1 MINEIYKYRS
11 CNGMATYTIISGVFG
26 VDKILHLYDT
36 TCTHPGPHCE
46 IEVEMCEDRKCYQF
60 SKALNHNAKEYEYFH
75 TLEKFWATKEEAYIE
90 ALQLSIERRRKDIA
104 DETKQLEYE
113 EAKLASK
120 QKKEVK
126 YFTPDMAKIDTT
138 CYLKTDGFTRIIGII
153 SFADNTTGYLTDNNY
168 LDEDRYDSYGG
179 DRIILI
185 GKENRIETERGDV
198 VFVSSTDYDN
208 YKENL
213 AIERII
219 KSIDTYKKSIDCS
232 TRVIELC
239 KSIIDRKE
247 SLTFEQMFD
256 MRNGKVKD

>member
-1 MINEIYKYRS
+1 MSNEIYKYRS

-90 ALQLSIERRRKDIA
+90 ALQLSIKRHHEDII
-104 DETKQLEYE
+104 DNTKRLEE
-113 EAKLASK
+113 DEAKLAGM
-120 QKKEVK
+120 QKNEVQ
-126 YFTPDMAKIDTT
+126 YFTSDMAKIGAT
-138 CYLKTDGFTRIIGII
+138 CYLEIDDLTRIIGII

-185 GKENRIETERGDV
+185 EKENRIETERGDV

-247 SLTFEQMFD
+247 SLIFEQMFE
-256 MRNGKVKD
+256 MRNGKIC